1 MSTKNGLKTLLP
13 ERLGIPSVDRSRT
26 IEKPLTMEKV
36 VGGIFP
42 STVTGKPHV
51 SVKTTQKC
59 LSGCLRV
66 TGCGKVVA
74 TAKLNTQYEVQS
86 CRVYN
91 EDFDPKMLMKVYPVC
106 IQGGINKSLNEIPL
120 HHNENEFRLLAGSK
134 PSTNVANA
142 LEYVDVALRRAYR
155 DGYDMNGITWKP
167 RGSVQPC
174 LVFVQS
180 CLQDLPSSGAAIH
193 VAAEE
198 NGEQPTKKRKAEPTK
213 KKVYKV
219 VAVLHLSSHLVLT
232 VDRPFNLRS
241 TFCESYRLN
250 KTIKLEEIV
259 CELLIGTGHSHAVY
273 TSQMNNV
280 VNFLANVPLAIL
292 EDDLR
297 ETLRAIKNARYQP
310 LDNMVIGNSAVRD
323 YQMRTTGKIV
333 FEACW
338 PILLSEDVSISSA
351 EPDAKKKEVQ
361 TWFHTHVIDKWMNH
375 GHDFALEF

>member
-13 ERLGIPSVDRSRT
+13 DELGIPSVDRSQT
-26 IEKPLTMEKV
+26 IEKPFTVEMV
-36 VGGIFP
+36 VDGIFP
-42 STVTGKPHV
+42 STVTGKPHI

-59 LSGCLRV
+59 LSECLRV

-106 IQGGINKSLNEIPL
+106 IRDGINKSLNEIPL

-155 DGYDMNGITWKP
+155 DGYDMNGIIWKP

-351 EPDAKKKEVQ
+351 EPDVKKKEVQ

>member
-13 ERLGIPSVDRSRT
+13 DGLVIPSDDRSLIIQNPET
-26 IEKPLTMEKV
+26 IEKV
-36 VGGIFP
+36 VDGIFP
-42 STVTGKPHV
+42 FSGTGKPHV
-51 SVKTTQKC
+51 SVKTTKKC
-59 LSGCLRV
+59 LLECLRV
-66 TGCGKVVA
+66 TRCGKVVA
-74 TAKLNTQYEVQS
+74 TAKPNTQYEVKS
-86 CRVYN
+86 CQVYN
-91 EDFDPKMLMKVYPVC
+91 EAFDQKMLMTVYPVC

-120 HHNENEFRLLAGSK
+120 YHNENEFRWLAGSK

-142 LEYVDVALRRAYR
+142 LEYVDVALRWAYR
-155 DGYDMNGITWKP
+155 DGYDMQGITWKP
-167 RGSVQPC
+167 RGSVKAC
-174 LVFVQS
+174 LFFVQS
-180 CLQDLPSSGAAIH
+180 SLQDLPSSGAAIH
-193 VAAEE
+193 VATEG
-198 NGEQPTKKRKAEPTK
+198 NGEQPKKKRKAEPTK
-213 KKVYKV
+213 KRVYKV
-219 VAVLHLSSHLVLT
+219 VAVMYLGSHLVLT

-259 CELLIGTGHSHAVY
+259 CELLIGTGHSYAVY
-273 TSQMNNV
+273 TSQMNNA
-280 VNFLANVPLAIL
+280 VNSLANVPLAIL

-297 ETLRAIKNARYQP
+297 ETLRAVKNARYQP

-351 EPDAKKKEVQ
+351 EPYAKKKEVQ